1 VKGTRKGLLGAAV
14 VVALG
19 AVALV
24 LWGGQAVE
32 VDVATGARD
41 SLSVT
46 IPAEGTTR
54 ARDRYTVAAPVSGR
68 LTRLALRAGD
78 KVEEGQVLAR
88 LYPAPEDP
96 RVIATVRA
104 EVDAAQARYVDAEAR
119 LREAEIQ
126 AEQALREVERRRP
139 LLELGAITREGLE
152 QAEVAARVAE
162 ERRQSALAALRAA
175 EAGLAGA
182 RARLLGAESS
192 DTDARPIDVHAPVA
206 GRVERVPDESER
218 VVLAGE
224 PIAVLAGV
232 GGLEVVMDILS
243 EDAVRVRTGD
253 DVVLTGWGGEG
264 QLRAVVRTVTLVGYT
279 KVSALGVEEQRVD
292 VIADLF
298 DAPPT
303 LGTGYRV
310 SGEIVVWRGDD
321 VLSVPTSALFRVG
334 DAWQV
339 FVVEEGRARS
349 RDVVIGQRNVTMA
362 EIVEGVAEGEVV
374 ILFPPEDVDD
384 GVAVRATAT
393 GA

>member
-1 VKGTRKGLLGAAV
+1 VKGTKKGLLGAAV

-24 LWGGQAVE
+24 LWGGQGVE

-78 KVEEGQVLAR
+78 KVEQGQVLAR

-349 RDVVIGQRNVTMA
+349 RDVVIGQRNETMA
-362 EIVEGVAEGEVV
+362 EIVEGVAEGDVV

-384 GVAVRATAT
+384 GVAVRVTVT